1 MKRLSFQ
8 RFSPPPHPSLSPIS
22 TLICYQLILGRST
35 VVQLFDSFLCD
46 VVSLFSLL
54 FWYLLLL
61 LIFIRSLVSH
71 HVRFSSLAWFK
82 DSLGKPSIY
91 CIGLVLSFSSS
102 ASRRKLCTSVLSCIP
117 SLYHCDHRCV
127 ASDYIPTFR
136 LLCHS
141 ERLREAANVKRR

>member
-22 TLICYQLILGRST
+22 TLICYQLIVDRST

-61 LIFIRSLVSH
+61 LIFIRL
-71 HVRFSSLAWFK
+71 
-82 DSLGKPSIY
+82 SLGEPFTY
-91 CIGLVLSFSSS
+91 CIGLVLSFSST

-117 SLYHCDHRCV
+117 SLYHCEHRCV

>member
-8 RFSPPPHPSLSPIS
+8 RFSPPPPHPSLSPIS
-22 TLICYQLILGRST
+22 TLICYQLIVDRST

-54 FWYLLLL
+54 FWYLLFL
-61 LIFIRSLVSH
+61 LIFIRL
-71 HVRFSSLAWFK
+71 
-82 DSLGKPSIY
+82 SLGEPFTY
-91 CIGLVLSFSSS
+91 CIGLVLSFSST

-117 SLYHCDHRCV
+117 SLYHCEHRCV